1 MEGVPSKSRN
11 LQMNLLMGKL
21 YRNSAQTRAAISCY
35 KDALRFVKLDVFIN
49 FSVSDGFITVFCNL
63 FFLGLTYL

>member
-1 MEGVPSKSRN
+1 MESYVLQMEGVPSKSRN

-35 KDALRFVKLDVFIN
+35 KDSLRFVKLDVFIN
-49 FSVSDGFITVFCNL
+49 FSVSDGFINCIL
-63 FFLGLTYL
+63 